1 MISIHYAAIL
11 ILLCIVAACR
21 AEVDAPPQEVDSA
34 RPNILLIVADD
45 LGYSDLGSYGGE
57 IATPTLDR
65 LAGEGVRFSGF
76 HVLPTCSPTRAAL
89 MSGNDNHVAGMGV
102 MAEFI
107 YPAIAKLPGYVGHLA
122 DQVATLPEILR
133 GSGYHT
139 YMAGKWHLGVDD
151 DQSPYARGFEQTFTM
166 MNGGGSHWAD
176 MRPLTMAE
184 PMTYRRNGE
193 RIDELPDDFY
203 STTDYTD
210 ALIAFIDS
218 NRADGRP
225 FFGYLSY
232 TAPHDPLHAP
242 ADYIE
247 KYRGKYDEGWD
258 ALAVRRLAGLKELGL
273 VPAGLAEFPP
283 NFMTTPWEE
292 LSMEDRRKYTRDME
306 VYAAMVDYMDMSIGR
321 LFDYLR
327 KIELYDNTLIV
338 FISDNG
344 ANGAHAR
351 AYPGNLDGAYLATF
365 DNTHENRGL
374 ENSFIDMGPG
384 WAQAVSAPFRFFKS
398 FTSQGGIKAPMI
410 VKAPG
415 ERSGAGQWNHSFIH
429 VTDILPTF
437 LEVAVATY
445 PDELDGRLLR
455 TPIGRSI
462 IPILEGAAGSIRGQ
476 DDGVGYE
483 LFEMKAYIRGDW
495 KLLRLPE
502 PFGSGEW
509 ALYNLAEDPG
519 EIHDVSDDHPEVKA
533 SMIQAWQEY
542 AKTNDVF
549 DHRGVFDEL
558 YRKAY
563 GAP

>member
-1 MISIHYAAIL
+1 MILIHGAAIL
-11 ILLCIVAACR
+11 ILLCGVAACGV
-21 AEVDAPPQEVDSA
+21 EKDAPPQGVASA

-57 IATPTLDR
+57 ISTPTLDR
-65 LAGEGVRFSGF
+65 LAGEGLRFSAF

-107 YPAIAKLPGYVGHLA
+107 YPAIANLPGYVGHLA
-122 DQVATLPEILR
+122 DQVATIPEILR

-139 YMAGKWHLGVDD
+139 YMAGKWHLGGDD

-176 MRPLTMAE
+176 MRPLTEAH

-203 STTDYTD
+203 STTNYTN
-210 ALIAFIDS
+210 ALIEFIDS
-218 NRADGRP
+218 NKGDGKP

-242 ADYIE
+242 ADYVE
-247 KYRGKYDEGWD
+247 KYRGEYEAGWD
-258 ALAVRRLAGLKELGL
+258 ALAAQRLAGLKELGL
-273 VPAGLAEFPP
+273 VPADLAEFPP
-283 NFMTTPWEE
+283 NFMVTPWEA
-292 LSMEDRRKYTRDME
+292 LGAEDRRRHARDME
-306 VYAAMVDYMDMSIGR
+306 VYAAMVDHMDMSIGR
-321 LFDYLR
+321 LFSYLR
-327 KIELYDNTLIV
+327 ENELYDNTLIV

-344 ANGAHAR
+344 ANGAPAT
-351 AYPGNLDGAYLATF
+351 AYPGNRDGNYLATF
-365 DNTHENRGL
+365 DNSLENRGL
-374 ENSFIDMGPG
+374 ENSFIDVGPG
-384 WAQAVSAPFRFFKS
+384 WAQATSTPFRLFKS

-415 ERSGAGQWNHSFIH
+415 ANSRAGQWNHSFVH
-429 VTDILPTF
+429 VTDMLPTF
-437 LEVAVATY
+437 LDVAAATY
-445 PDELDGRLLR
+445 PRKLDGRSLR
-455 TPIGRSI
+455 PPIGRSI
-462 IPILEGAAGSIRGQ
+462 MPILEGATGRIRGQ
-476 DDGVGYE
+476 GDGVGYE

-502 PFGSGEW
+502 PFGSGDW

-519 EIHDVSDDHPEVKA
+519 EINDVSNDHPEVKA
-533 SMIQAWQEY
+533 SMIDAWQEY
-542 AKTNDVF
+542 AETNDVF

-558 YRKAY
+558 YRKVY
-563 GAP
+563 GAH

>member
-1 MISIHYAAIL
+1 MKLPVFLLLLALLH
-11 ILLCIVAACR
+11 LLCAC
-21 AEVDAPPQEVDSA
+21 EEEKSA
-34 RPNILLIVADD
+34 LRDNASHIRPNILLIVADD
-45 LGYSDLGSYGGE
+45 LGFSDLGSYGGE
-57 IATPTLDR
+57 INTPTLDR
-65 LAGEGVRFSGF
+65 LAGEGLRFSGF

-102 MAEFI
+102 MAEFV
-107 YPAIAKLPGYVGHLA
+107 YPAIANLPGYVGHLA
-122 DQVATLPEILR
+122 DQVATIPEILR

-151 DQSPYARGFEQTFTM
+151 DQSPYAHGFEQTFTM
-166 MNGGGSHWAD
+166 MDGGGSHWAD
-176 MRPLTMAE
+176 MRPLTKAH

-193 RIDELPDDFY
+193 RIDALPDDFY
-203 STTDYTD
+203 STANYTD
-210 ALIAFIDS
+210 ALIEFIDS
-218 NRADGRP
+218 NKGDGKP

-242 ADYIE
+242 ADYVE
-247 KYRGKYDEGWD
+247 KYRGKYEAGWD
-258 ALAVRRLAGLKELGL
+258 ALAAQRLAGLKELGL
-273 VPAGLAEFPP
+273 VPADLAEFPP
-283 NFMTTPWEE
+283 NFMVKPWES
-292 LSMEDRRKYTRDME
+292 LSAEDRQKHARDME

-327 KIELYDNTLIV
+327 ENELYDNTLIV

-344 ANGAHAR
+344 ANGAQAT

-365 DNTHENRGL
+365 DNTLENRGL
-374 ENSFIDMGPG
+374 EGSFIDMGPG
-384 WAQAVSAPFRFFKS
+384 WAQAVSAPFRLFKS

-415 ERSGAGQWNHSFIH
+415 ERPAAGQWNHSFVH
-429 VTDILPTF
+429 VTDILPTL
-437 LEVAVATY
+437 LEVAAATY
-445 PDELDGRLLR
+445 PDERDGRPLR

-462 IPILEGAAGSIRGQ
+462 IPILEGAAGSTRGQ

-509 ALYNLAEDPG
+509 ALYDLARDPG
-519 EIHDVSDDHPEVKA
+519 EIHDVSDDYPEVKA
-533 SMIQAWQEY
+533 SMIEGWQEY
-542 AKTNDVF
+542 AERNDVF
-549 DHRGVFDEL
+549 DHRGMFDAL

-563 GAP
+563 GAD

>member
-1 MISIHYAAIL
+1 MSINHATIL
-11 ILLCIVAACR
+11 ILLCVVASCG
-21 AEVDAPPQEVDSA
+21 AEKDAPPQEVESQ

-57 IATPTLDR
+57 ISTPTLDR

-107 YPAIAKLPGYVGHLA
+107 YPAVANLPGYAGHLA
-122 DQVATLPEILR
+122 DQVATIPEILR

-151 DQSPYARGFEQTFTM
+151 DQSPYAHGFEQTFAM

-176 MRPLTMAE
+176 MRPLSLAE

-193 RIDELPDDFY
+193 RIDELPEDFY

-210 ALIAFIDS
+210 ALIEFIDS
-218 NRADGRP
+218 NMGDGKP

-242 ADYIE
+242 AEYIE

-258 ALAVRRLAGLKELGL
+258 VLATERRAGLEGLGL
-273 VPAGLAEFPP
+273 IPAGLAEFAP
-283 NFMTTPWEE
+283 NFMTTPWGG
-292 LSMEDRRKYTRDME
+292 LSTEDQRKYARDME
-306 VYAAMVDYMDMSIGR
+306 VYAAMVDYVDMSIGR

-327 KIELYDNTLIV
+327 ENGLYDDTLIV

-344 ANGAHAR
+344 ANGAHAT
-351 AYPGNLDGAYLATF
+351 AYPGNRDGAYLASF
-365 DNTHENRGL
+365 DNTLENRGL
-374 ENSFIDMGPG
+374 ENSFVDMGPG
-384 WAQAVSAPFRFFKS
+384 WAQAVSTPFRLFKS

-410 VKAPG
+410 VKAAG
-415 ERSGAGQWNHSFIH
+415 ERSATGEWNHSFIH

-437 LEVAVATY
+437 LEVASATY
-445 PDELDGRLLR
+445 PDELDGLPLR
-455 TPIGRSI
+455 TSIGRSI
-462 IPILEGAAGSIRGQ
+462 MPILNSVAGSIRGQ
-476 DDGVGYE
+476 DSGVGYE

-509 ALYNLAEDPG
+509 ALYKLTEDPG
-519 EIHDVSDDHPEVKA
+519 EVHDVSNDYPEVRA
-533 SMIQAWQEY
+533 SMIEAWQEY
-542 AKTNDVF
+542 AETNDVF

-563 GAP
+563 GAQ

>member
-1 MISIHYAAIL
+1 VVLLLLALLH
-11 ILLCIVAACR
+11 LLCAC
-21 AEVDAPPQEVDSA
+21 EEEKSA
-34 RPNILLIVADD
+34 LRDNASHIRPNILLIVADD

-57 IATPTLDR
+57 ISTPTLDR
-65 LAGEGVRFSGF
+65 LAGEGLRFSGF

-107 YPAIAKLPGYVGHLA
+107 YPAIANLPGYVGHLA
-122 DQVATLPEILR
+122 DQVATIPEVLR
-133 GSGYHT
+133 SSGYHT
-139 YMAGKWHLGVDD
+139 YMAGNWHLGVDD
-151 DQSPYARGFEQTFTM
+151 DQSPLARGFEQTFAM
-166 MNGGGSHWAD
+166 MDGGGSHWAD
-176 MRPLTMAE
+176 MRPLTKAH
-184 PMTYRRNGE
+184 PMTYRRDGE
-193 RIDELPDDFY
+193 RIDELPADFY
-203 STTDYTD
+203 STTHYTD
-210 ALIAFIDS
+210 ALIEYIDS
-218 NRADGRP
+218 NKGDGKP

-242 ADYIE
+242 ADYVE
-247 KYRGKYDEGWD
+247 KYRGKYEAGWD
-258 ALAVRRLAGLKELGL
+258 ALAAQRLAGLKELGL
-273 VPAGLAEFPP
+273 VPADLAEFPP
-283 NFMTTPWEE
+283 NFMVKPWES
-292 LSMEDRRKYTRDME
+292 LSAEDRQKHARDME

-327 KIELYDNTLIV
+327 ENELYDNTLIV

-344 ANGAHAR
+344 ANGAQAT

-365 DNTHENRGL
+365 DNTLENRGL
-374 ENSFIDMGPG
+374 EGSFIDMGPG
-384 WAQAVSAPFRFFKS
+384 WAQAVSAPFRLFKS

-415 ERSGAGQWNHSFIH
+415 ARSGAGHWNHSFVH
-429 VTDILPTF
+429 VTDILPTL
-437 LEVAVATY
+437 LEVAAATY
-445 PDELDGRLLR
+445 PDERDGRPLR

-462 IPILEGAAGSIRGQ
+462 IPILEGAAGSTRGQ

-509 ALYNLAEDPG
+509 ALYDLARDPG
-519 EIHDVSDDHPEVKA
+519 EIHDVSDDYPEVKA
-533 SMIQAWQEY
+533 SMIEGWQEY
-542 AKTNDVF
+542 AERNDVF
-549 DHRGVFDEL
+549 DHRGMFDAL

-563 GAP
+563 GAD